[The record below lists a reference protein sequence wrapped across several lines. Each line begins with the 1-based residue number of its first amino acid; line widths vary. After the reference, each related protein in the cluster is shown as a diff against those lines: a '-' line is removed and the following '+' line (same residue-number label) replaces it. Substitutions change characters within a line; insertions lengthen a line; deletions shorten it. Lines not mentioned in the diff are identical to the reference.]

1 MNKLF
6 VTILLTSLL
15 AIPVSADSLWA
26 GARGPLYGIQKR
38 RIEVGAII
46 TVIISE
52 STSAVHQASTRTQK
66 DASIGANLRNDWN
79 QVANLL
85 GNENNRKTIDFG
97 MGGDDSYN
105 GEGQTSRRSSVKAVV
120 TSVVTEIL
128 ESGNL
133 YIIGEHK
140 VKVNNEIETI
150 RVSGIIRPQDI
161 TGRNT
166 VMSSQIAKAEVSVN
180 GDGVIADKQTPGMM
194 TKMFNWLF

>member
-6 VTILLTSLL
+6 VIILLISFILP
-15 AIPVSADSLWA
+15 PVYADSLWA

-38 RIEVGAII
+38 QIRVGDII
-46 TVIISE
+46 TVIVSE
-52 STSAVHQASTRTQK
+52 ATTAVHQASTRTQK
-66 DASIGANLRNDWN
+66 DSSIGAELSNDWN

-85 GNENNRKTIDFG
+85 GNENTRKTLDFG
-97 MGGDDSYN
+97 LGGDDSYS

-133 YIIGEHK
+133 YIIGEHR
-140 VKVNNEIETI
+140 VKVNNEIETV
-150 RVSGIIRPQDI
+150 RVSGIIRAQDI
-161 TGRNT
+161 TVANT
-166 VMSSQIAKAEVSVN
+166 VLSSQIAKAEVSVN
-180 GDGVIADKQTPGMM
+180 GDGVVADKQTPGML